1 MKNFYEKL
9 KENKLLIII
18 LSGSF
23 LIKLFLLIKLKHMVP
38 AGDEVEYLWHGL
50 RIARGETYE
59 IKYLVYDHFNSSH
72 WGPGYIYFI
81 VVILKLFHEKIFF
94 IKLIQILLNTIS
106 ACFLY
111 VLAERIFNKPVALL
125 SVFIFSAY
133 PTLIAFTHYLYPETL
148 YIFLLIVII
157 YLLTAFSTNKKKR
170 NLL

>member
-23 LIKLFLLIKLKHMVP
+23 LIKLFFLLKLRHIVP

-59 IKYLVYDHFNSSH
+59 IQRVVYDHFNSSH

-81 VVILKLFHEKIFF
+81 VVILRLFHEKIFF
-94 IKLIQILLNTIS
+94 IKLIQILLSTIS
-106 ACFLY
+106 AYFIYL
-111 VLAERIFNKPVALL
+111 LARRVFNKSTALL
-125 SVFIFSAY
+125 SVFIFSIY
-133 PTLIAFTHYLYPETL
+133 P
-148 YIFLLIVII
+148 
-157 YLLTAFSTNKKKR
+157 
-170 NLL
+170 